1 MMNWGSYG
9 WGMGFG
15 WINMIVFWV
24 LIIAG
29 IVYLVQAITG
39 RYKKTDTNEAP
50 LDILKKR
57 YAKGEISKED
67 FDRMKDDLTK
77 S

>member
-1 MMNWGSYG
+1 
-9 WGMGFG
+9 
-15 WINMIVFWV
+15 V

-29 IVYLVQAITG
+29 IVYLVQAING
-39 RYKKTDTNEAP
+39 RNKKTDTNEAP

-57 YAKGEISKED
+57 YAKGEVSKED
-67 FDRMKDDLTK
+67 LDRMKDDLMI